1 MLNVVIKIQ
10 IECKSE
16 RKTRQKRHVI
26 HTHTHTLKHID
37 NGEGQ
42 TVGKRYCR
50 KLLAEIGVKA
60 IENAFG
66 PRLKKCHNL
75 CKRRKQ
81 SNEPN
86 VAESNNNTL
95 THVPQ
100 LALSFSF
107 SLSITWQQCCLP
119 KKATFSGMNL
129 KKDYI
134 FQWKILNKLM
144 LFMIIR
150 HKSALNF

>member
-16 RKTRQKRHVI
+16 RKTR
-26 HTHTHTLKHID
+26 HTHRQWWGAD
-37 NGEGQ
+37 YR
-42 TVGKRYCR
+42 KRYCR

-95 THVPQ
+95 THVPTRS
-100 LALSFSF
+100 LTLSFS
-107 SLSITWQQCCLP
+107 
-119 KKATFSGMNL
+119 
-129 KKDYI
+129 
-134 FQWKILNKLM
+134 
-144 LFMIIR
+144 
-150 HKSALNF
+150 H